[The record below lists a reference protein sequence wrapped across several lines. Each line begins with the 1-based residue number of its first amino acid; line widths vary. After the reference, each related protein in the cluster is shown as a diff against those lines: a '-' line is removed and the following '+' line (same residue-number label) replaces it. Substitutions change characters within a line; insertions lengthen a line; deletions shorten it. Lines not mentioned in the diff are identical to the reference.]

1 MTTKFKYD
9 DIVRIQTN
17 HPEKS
22 QFNGREGCVLG
33 ISEPIGGGEPGYALY
48 LESEKYGWNFMES
61 ELEATG
67 KKREKPFHRM
77 TEAANSSL
85 NMKSKSRYDEP
96 LLFTQ
101 KQILHSIHTGLS
113 DADIA
118 LNEVDFEKLFRV
130 LAVAFEIDPNYINM
144 FVKSKMKKP
153 KKR

>member
-1 MTTKFKYD
+1 MTTKFRYY

-33 ISEPIGGGEPGYALY
+33 ISQPIGSGEPSYALH
-48 LESEKYGWNFMES
+48 LEGEKYGWDFMES

-67 KKREKPFHRM
+67 KKREEPFYQT
-77 TEAANSSL
+77 TEAANSPS
-85 NMKSKSRYDEP
+85 NAKSKSPYDEP

-101 KQILHSIHTGLS
+101 KQILHSIHIGLS

-130 LAVAFEIDPNYINM
+130 LAVNFEIDPNYINM